1 MPEIEIFEDK
11 SVLVG
16 KRRKGRDET
25 VEDAMKTMERFSDWL
40 ILAQDASSN
49 VWLQADALN
58 TAMLYGMLTHLHD
71 HIEKV
76 MALGGED
83 ARAAYE
89 FFARSNPGRPDPE
102 MSPIPSSEPADP
114 HSGVSL

>member
-40 ILAQDASSN
+40 ILAQEDAHN
-49 VWLQADALN
+49 AWLQSDALN
-58 TAMLYGMLTHLHD
+58 TAMLYGMLTHLRAEID
-71 HIEKV
+71 RV
-76 MALGGED
+76 LLLGGDE
-83 ARAAYE
+83 ARETYE
-89 FFARSNPGRPDPE
+89 FFSRKTEEDEGR
-102 MSPIPSSEPADP
+102 
-114 HSGVSL
+114 

>member
-40 ILAQDASSN
+40 ILVQEDAHN
-49 VWLQADALN
+49 AWLQTDALN
-58 TAMLYGMLTHLHD
+58 TAMLYGMLMHLRD
-71 HIEKV
+71 EIDKV
-76 MALGGED
+76 IALGGDE
-83 ARAAYE
+83 ARQAYE
-89 FFARSNPGRPDPE
+89 FFSRQTKEDEGR
-102 MSPIPSSEPADP
+102 MTADERRRTNDE
-114 HSGVSL
+114 

>member
-40 ILAQDASSN
+40 VLAQDDAHN
-49 VWLQADALN
+49 AWLQSDSLN
-58 TAMLYGMLTHLHD
+58 TAMLYGMLIHLRD
-71 HIEKV
+71 EIDQV
-76 MALGGED
+76 LALGGDE
-83 ARAAYE
+83 ARTTYE
-89 FFARSNPGRPDPE
+89 FFSRKTRQDEG
-102 MSPIPSSEPADP
+102 
-114 HSGVSL
+114 G